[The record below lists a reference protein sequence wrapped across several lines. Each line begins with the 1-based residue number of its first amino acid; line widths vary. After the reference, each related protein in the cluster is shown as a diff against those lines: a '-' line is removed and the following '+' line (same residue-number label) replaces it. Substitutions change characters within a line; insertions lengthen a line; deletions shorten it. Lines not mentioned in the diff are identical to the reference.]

1 VAVDRG
7 VTLITRARVKRLLVS
22 PDGLVAG
29 ALYVDADGVEH
40 EQRAGITIVC
50 ANGIGTP
57 RLLLLSADDKHPA
70 GLANSSGLVGKRLMM
85 HPFGTV
91 VGLFDE
97 DLDSWQGVWGQ
108 HIHSLE
114 FYETDASRG
123 FLRGA
128 KWGLQPTG
136 GPLSMT
142 RSFPWGAENPIW
154 GPDFPRKLR
163 QRLGRSAMWGIIAED
178 LPDETNRVVLDPMRT
193 DAFGIPAAK
202 ILYRLSDNSQ
212 QLVAFHQA
220 RARESLQAAGAYET
234 VVAPFIRATGWHLL
248 GTAMMGSD
256 PARSVVDQWGRSHDI
271 ENLFIFDGSLWPT
284 SSGMNP
290 TATIAALALRNTE
303 HLIEQRASQRV
314 AA

>member
-1 VAVDRG
+1 
-7 VTLITRARVKRLLVS
+7 
-22 PDGLVAG
+22 
-29 ALYVDADGVEH
+29 
-40 EQRAGITIVC
+40 
-50 ANGIGTP
+50 
-57 RLLLLSADDKHPA
+57 
-70 GLANSSGLVGKRLMM
+70 
-85 HPFGTV
+85 
-91 VGLFDE
+91 
-97 DLDSWQGVWGQ
+97 
-108 HIHSLE
+108 
-114 FYETDASRG
+114 
-123 FLRGA
+123 
-128 KWGLQPTG
+128 
-136 GPLSMT
+136 MT

-154 GPDFPRKLR
+154 GPEFPRKLR